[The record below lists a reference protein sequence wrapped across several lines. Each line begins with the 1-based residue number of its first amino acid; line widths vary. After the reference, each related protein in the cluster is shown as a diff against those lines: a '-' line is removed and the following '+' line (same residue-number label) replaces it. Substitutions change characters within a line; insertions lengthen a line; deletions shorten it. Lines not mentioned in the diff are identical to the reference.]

1 MPSSKK
7 TAWAQLRVGLVALAA
22 MILLG
27 ALVFLITG
35 DTGFF
40 KERVIIHTYMRD
52 SAAVVPGSAVRLNG
66 ILVGEVEEVALS
78 GLTDPARVV
87 RMDLEIREEYL
98 NDISVDS
105 VAAVSAE
112 NVLGA
117 KFINIKK
124 GQSSVSVKPGGEIA
138 ALDVQGFEEVVQQS
152 YTLLASLQGILT
164 RIDAIVSIVEAGKGS
179 IGKLLVDEELY
190 DRLNTA
196 VGDVQKVTAAISS
209 GRGTIGKLLYDE
221 ALYQDVRAT
230 IGRLDALMLEVQ
242 QGKGTAGKLI
252 QDPALYNEAQNTM
265 AELRKILADLN
276 AGQGTAGKLL
286 KSEELHN
293 QIAATLS
300 KVDTMLAQLNSG
312 QGTLGQ
318 LLVNPQMYDS
328 INGLTREMNDLMKDF
343 RANPRKFLRIRVSLF

>member
-1 MPSSKK
+1 M
-7 TAWAQLRVGLVALAA
+7 RVGLVALVA
-22 MILLG
+22 MALAG
-27 ALVFLITG
+27 ALIFLITG

-40 KERVIIHTYMRD
+40 TDKVIIHTYMRD

-66 ILVGEVEEVALS
+66 ILVGEVQNVALS
-78 GLTDPARVV
+78 GSSDPARVV
-87 RMDLEIREEYL
+87 RMDLEIREEFM
-98 NDISVDS
+98 NEIPVDS

-124 GQSSVSVKPGGEIA
+124 GQTATLVKPGGEIN

-152 YTLLASLQGILT
+152 YTLLASLQGILK
-164 RIDAIVSIVEAGKGS
+164 RIDAIVSVVEAGEGS

-190 DRLNTA
+190 DRLNAA
-196 VGDVQKVTAAISS
+196 VADVQKVTTAIST

-221 ALYQDVRAT
+221 SLYEDVRAT
-230 IGRLDALMLEVQ
+230 LGRLDALMLEVQ
-242 QGKGTAGKLI
+242 QGKGTAGRLI
-252 QDPALYNEAQNTM
+252 QDPALYNEAQNTI
-265 AELRKILADLN
+265 AELRKILAGLN
-276 AGQGTAGKLL
+276 AGEGTAGKLL

-293 QIAATLS
+293 QIASTLG
-300 KVDTMLAQLNSG
+300 KVDSMLAQLNSG

-328 INGLTREMNDLMKDF
+328 INGLTREMNELMKDF